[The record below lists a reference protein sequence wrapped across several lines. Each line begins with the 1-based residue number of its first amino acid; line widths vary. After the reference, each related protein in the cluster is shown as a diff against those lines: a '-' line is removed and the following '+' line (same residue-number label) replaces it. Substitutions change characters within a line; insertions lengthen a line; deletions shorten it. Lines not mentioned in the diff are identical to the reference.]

1 MIVEEKM
8 NLPHNKA
15 ASRKLREILEL
26 QVQLEEHI
34 MNF

>member
-8 NLPHNKA
+8 DLPHYKV
-15 ASRKLREILEL
+15 ASRKLWEILEL